1 MGMNRGKALPR
12 AKKAARVA
20 KKATVRKAKAAVARK
35 PPAPRPRPAKA
46 APPPA
51 DQALRDLAKRI
62 VDLTEAGDDEA
73 SLALYADDIESTEM
87 GMEPTRGLEAIRQK
101 FMMWRSMVS
110 NADFK
115 ARGVWIDGN
124 TIVIEWDGRCTL
136 AANGRIAD
144 LVEIA
149 IHEIRGGKIAR
160 ERFYYNPAA
169 LQP

>member
-12 AKKAARVA
+12 AKKAVRV
-20 KKATVRKAKAAVARK
+20 VRKATPKSK
-35 PPAPRPRPAKA
+35 KTAPRARQAKA
-46 APPPA
+46 AAPA
-51 DQALRDLAKRI
+51 DQAIRDLAKRI

-87 GMEPTRGLEAIRQK
+87 GMDPTRGLEAIRQK
-101 FMMWRSMVS
+101 FAMWRSMVS
-110 NADFK
+110 NAEFT
-115 ARGVWIDGN
+115 ARRVWVDGD

-144 LVEIA
+144 LIEIA

>member
-1 MGMNRGKALPR
+1 MGMNRGKALPKP
-12 AKKAARVA
+12 KKAARVA
-20 KKATVRKAKAAVARK
+20 KKATVKKPKAAVARR
-35 PPAPRPRPAKA
+35 PAARPAPKA
-46 APPPA
+46 APPRA
-51 DQALRDLAKRI
+51 DQAIRDLAKRI

-110 NADFK
+110 NADFT

-149 IHEIRGGKIAR
+149 IHEIRDGKIAR

>member
-20 KKATVRKAKAAVARK
+20 KKSAVKKAKVARK
-35 PPAPRPRPAKA
+35 VAAPRPRQAKA
-46 APPPA
+46 TPA
-51 DQALRDLAKRI
+51 DQAIRDLARRI
-62 VDLTEAGDDEA
+62 VGLTEAGDDEA

-115 ARGVWIDGN
+115 ARGVWIDGD

-149 IHEIRGGKIAR
+149 IHQIRGGKIAR